1 MTSGRTDEVVAIFNT
16 NPDLVALLRFA
27 LERAGF
33 VVVIGHI
40 HDLRNGALDLP
51 DFLQQHNPRVIVYD
65 LVMPYDRNWAFMRHV
80 REGDLMD
87 GRQFVLSAPNE
98 RAVHDVVGTDE
109 TVYQIVDEGDIDR
122 IVQAVKEAAK
132 SRPTR

>member
-1 MTSGRTDEVVAIFNT
+1 MTPSAVRRSTRVPLIGAPSHSLQPTAGYPADDSTINFMTSSRTDEVVAIFNT
-16 NPDLVALLRFA
+16 NPDLVALVRFA

-40 HDLRNGALDLP
+40 HDLRSGALDLP

-80 REGDLMD
+80 R
-87 GRQFVLSAPNE
+87 
-98 RAVHDVVGTDE
+98 
-109 TVYQIVDEGDIDR
+109 
-122 IVQAVKEAAK
+122 
-132 SRPTR
+132 